1 MNRTK
6 MASLDT
12 IEVTP
17 GGFSAAADG
26 SAARKGAVVLFH
38 GYGADNKDL
47 ASLASAVGSPADV
60 SWYFPNGPH
69 SVPIGPHMSG
79 RAWFPL
85 RLADLEAQ
93 GLDFTQTMPEGM
105 GRAVEG
111 ALKAVEDLRVQKKL
125 EWNQIVLGGFSQGA
139 MIALE
144 VALRAPKACAGVTL
158 FSGSLVNEPA
168 LAEAAKKKKGLR
180 FFQSH
185 GIQDPVLPF
194 ELAEKL
200 DATLNEAGLDGML
213 YSFRGGHEIPL
224 PVLREWAS
232 WLKSAPFF
240 STK

>member
-1 MNRTK
+1 MNRIK
-6 MASLDT
+6 LAALDA
-12 IEVTP
+12 IEITP
-17 GGFSAAADG
+17 GGLSAAGDG
-26 SAARKGAVVLFH
+26 SGSRKGAIILFH
-38 GYGADNKDL
+38 GYGADNQDL
-47 ASLASAVGSPADV
+47 ASLASAVGSPPDV

-85 RLADLEAQ
+85 RLAELEAQ

-111 ALKAVEDLRVQKKL
+111 ALKAVEDLRTQKKL
-125 EWNQIVLGGFSQGA
+125 DWNQIILGGFSQGA
-139 MIALE
+139 MVALE
-144 VALRAPKACAGVTL
+144 VALRASQTPAGVTL
-158 FSGSLVNEPA
+158 FSGTLVNEPA
-168 LAEAAKKKKGLR
+168 LVEAAAKKRGLR

-194 ELAEKL
+194 SLAEKL
-200 DATLNEAGLDGML
+200 DATLNDAGFDGML

-232 WLKSAPFF
+232 WLKNTPFF
-240 STK
+240 SLL